1 MLSPNGNPF
10 IICTDAPYSL
20 NYLIYTW
27 KLIDVANFK
36 TVWLELWN
44 DWVRRLADGR
54 MDHGGILDSFRQLFH
69 HAPDGD
75 AIHIA
80 SVNAFRTWWGSHTG
94 QAAVEHSF
102 TNDKLRIIDDQLS
115 GKIAADHVLKIRLIY
130 EPIPASGLIV
140 LPWQAVVPIQ
150 YILDPAKLDELL
162 LLLLNCCKDE

>member
-1 MLSPNGNPF
+1 MRSPNGNPF

-54 MDHGGILDSFRQLFH
+54 MDHGGILDSFSQLFH

-75 AIHIA
+75 AIH
-80 SVNAFRTWWGSHTG
+80 
-94 QAAVEHSF
+94 
-102 TNDKLRIIDDQLS
+102 
-115 GKIAADHVLKIRLIY
+115 IRLIY

-150 YILDPAKLDELL
+150 YILDPAKLDELH